1 MDREGIVLLISNDF
15 PPISG
20 GQSRYLYDL
29 WSCLPAEQIVVMA
42 PQVKGSESVDAQL
55 PYRVERVPLRLY
67 GGRLNKVFK
76 ALQLLRAA
84 FFYCRCHRVRA
95 IHCGQ
100 VFSTGF
106 AGRGCRAL
114 LGIPYVVYVYGADVL
129 EFCARPLWGRALRTI
144 LQGAERVVAISG
156 FSRRAALRCGAVESR
171 LEVVKPALDVAR
183 FAAEFDRDRARARF
197 GWQGRRVVLSVGRL
211 VERKGQDTVLRAL
224 VDVAG
229 SVPEVLY
236 AIGGSGPYGDRLQ
249 AMVDELGLRAH
260 VEFLGFVDEGQLAER
275 YAAADVFAM
284 VSREIAEVGEV
295 EGFGIVYLEA
305 NACGTPVVAGRSG
318 GVEDAVVDGETG
330 LLVDPDDPAQTAA
343 ALRSLLADEALRR
356 HLGAQGRRRVLA
368 DFDRRQQARNLW
380 ALSP

>member
-1 MDREGIVLLISNDF
+1 MLLISNDF

-20 GQSRYLYDL
+20 GQSRYLYDV
-29 WSCLPAEQIVVMA
+29 WSCLPADQIVVMA
-42 PQVKGSESVDAQL
+42 PMVPGSEVVDSQL
-55 PYRVERVPLRLY
+55 PYPVERVPLRLE
-67 GGRLNKVFK
+67 GGRLNKVIK

-84 FFYCRCHRVRA
+84 LAYCRRHRVRA

-129 EFCARPLWGRALRTI
+129 EFYARPFWGRALRAI
-144 LQGAERVVAISG
+144 LQGADRVVAISG
-156 FSRRAALRCGAVESR
+156 FSRRAALSCGAEEGR
-171 LEVVKPALDVAR
+171 LHVVQPALDVSR
-183 FAAEFDRDRARARF
+183 FSAAVERDSARARF

-224 VDVAG
+224 VDVIQ
-229 SVPEVLY
+229 SVPDVLY
-236 AIGGSGPYGDRLQ
+236 AIGGSGPYRDRLQ
-249 AMVDELGLRAH
+249 EMVDELGLHDH
-260 VEFLGFVDEGQLAER
+260 VEFLGFVDEDELADR
-275 YAAADVFAM
+275 YGGADVFAM

-305 NACGTPVVAGRSG
+305 NACGIPVVGGRSG
-318 GVEDAVVDGETG
+318 GVEDAVVDGESG
-330 LLVDPDDPAQTAA
+330 LLVDSENPAETAA
-343 ALRSLLADEALRR
+343 ALRSLLCDEALRVR
-356 HLGAQGRRRVLA
+356 LGEGGRRRVFA
-368 DFDRRQQARNLW
+368 EFDRRQKAHELW